1 MPLKQLTAVALA
13 ASVMAIPAETVK
25 ADEFVG
31 GLVGGLI
38 GGAVGAGIVNHQN
51 NQRQRTT
58 TTRTRTVYVNP
69 QASAQRAE
77 NRQVQTSLNYFGFP
91 AGVADGALGPRSR
104 SAISAYQVYMGF
116 PATGRLNEYEKT
128 LLLGAYSRAV
138 AGGSDVASAIAKSPD
153 GVRAVLKLQRDGTV
167 TPTRT
172 AGYAGLPL
180 EVSQAVDEVANSSDP
195 TAEQLLQRSGFI
207 QLAELNGDG
216 STDYIIDTG
225 LAGSSFWCNA
235 TACKTMVFASTPN
248 GYRRNDLLVHSPTA
262 ASFDC
267 IGGSCQVKSQSQ
279 TQLASTQPSQGS
291 VPTFQTQPKP
301 ATTTAGLP
309 VFNTAPKQKS
319 LASFCSKVNLLTSSN
334 GGFTTVSTMSDP
346 SFTLSEQFCLARTY
360 AMASGEELMSTVQGA
375 TPQQIEAQCD
385 QFGGLL
391 TAQIASLGGKPAA
404 AVLNDVN
411 GVILN
416 SGMSADQL
424 RTTSQ
429 ICMASGYKTDNM
441 QTALAGALL
450 LTALGDRPVAELVGH
465 HLQGGFGAAES
476 DDLAINWYETAL
488 GALDSGSAPVFA
500 PDQVDRIDVLR
511 QATLKLSGADTAT
524 TVPTSAQSGKK
535 LPVFSLGD

>member
-1 MPLKQLTAVALA
+1 MPLKQLTAALLA
-13 ASVMAIPAETVK
+13 ASVMAIPAETAK

-51 NQRQRTT
+51 NQRQRATT

-69 QASAQRAE
+69 QYSAQRAE

-104 SAISAYQVYMGF
+104 TAISGYQAYMGY
-116 PATGRLNEYEKT
+116 PATGRLNEYEKS

-138 AGGSDVASAIAKSPD
+138 AGGADVASAIAKSPD

-167 TPTRT
+167 TPTAT
-172 AGYAGLPL
+172 AGYAGLPP

-195 TAEQLLQRSGFI
+195 SAEQLLQRSGFI

-235 TACKTMVFASTPN
+235 NACKTMVFASTPN
-248 GYRRNDLLVHSPTA
+248 GYRRNDLLIQSPTP
-262 ASFDC
+262 ASFSC
-267 IGGSCQVKSQSQ
+267 VGGTCQVAAQPQ
-279 TQLASTQPSQGS
+279 TQLASAGNTATQPT
-291 VPTFQTQPKP
+291 VPTFQTQQPQA
-301 ATTTAGLP
+301 ATLP
-309 VFNTAPKQKS
+309 VFNTQPKQKS

-346 SFTLSEQFCLARTY
+346 NFTLSEQFCLARTY
-360 AMASGEELMSTVQGA
+360 ALASGEELMSTVQGA
-375 TPQQIEAQCD
+375 TPQQIAAQCD
-385 QFGGLL
+385 QFGEMM
-391 TAQIASLGGKPAA
+391 TAQIASLGGKPATG
-404 AVLNDVN
+404 VLSDVN
-411 GVILN
+411 GVILS

-429 ICMASGYKTDNM
+429 ICMASGYKSDNM

-465 HLQGGFGAAES
+465 HLQGGFGTAKS
-476 DDLAINWYETAL
+476 DDMAINWYETAL
-488 GALDSGSAPVFA
+488 GALDSGSSPVFA
-500 PDQVDRIDVLR
+500 PDQSDRVDVLR
-511 QATLKLSGADTAT
+511 QATLKLSGA
-524 TVPTSAQSGKK
+524 
-535 LPVFSLGD
+535 

>member
-1 MPLKQLTAVALA
+1 MPLKQLTAVMLA
-13 ASVMAIPAETVK
+13 ASVMAVPAQTVK

-91 AGVADGALGPRSR
+91 AGVADGVLGSRSR
-104 SAISAYQVYMGF
+104 SAISGYQVYMGF
-116 PATGRLNEYEKT
+116 PATGRLNEYEKS
-128 LLLGAYSRAV
+128 LLLGAYGRSV
-138 AGGSDVASAIAKSPD
+138 AGGADVASIIAKSPD
-153 GVRAVLKLQRDGTV
+153 GVRGVLKAQRDGTV

-195 TAEQLLQRSGFI
+195 SAEQLLQRSGFI

-235 TACKTMVFASTPN
+235 NACKTMVFASTPN
-248 GYRRNDLLVHSPTA
+248 GYRRNDLLMHSPTA

-267 IGGSCQVKSQSQ
+267 VGGTCQVKSQPQ
-279 TQLASTQPSQGS
+279 TQLASTQPVQNT
-291 VPTFQTQPKP
+291 VPTFQTQEPE
-301 ATTTAGLP
+301 TTTAGLP
-309 VFNTAPKQKS
+309 VFNTQPKQKS

-360 AMASGEELMSTVQGA
+360 ALASGEELMATVQGA

-385 QFGGLL
+385 SFGGLL
-391 TAQIASLGGKPAA
+391 TAQIASLGSKPAD
-404 AVLNDVN
+404 AVINDVN
-411 GVILN
+411 GVVLS
-416 SGMSADQL
+416 SGMTADQL

-441 QTALAGALL
+441 QTALAGAML

-465 HLQGGFGAAES
+465 HLQGGFGTVES
-476 DDLAINWYETAL
+476 DDMAINWYQTAL

-500 PDQVDRIDVLR
+500 PDQADRINVLR
-511 QATLKLSGADTAT
+511 QATLKLSGADTAA
-524 TVPTSAQSGKK
+524 TVPTSATSGK

>member
-1 MPLKQLTAVALA
+1 MPLKKLTAVVLA
-13 ASVMAIPAETVK
+13 ASVATIPVETAK

-38 GGAVGAGIVNHQN
+38 GGAVGAGIVTHN
-51 NQRQRTT
+51 NQKR
-58 TTRTRTVYVNP
+58 TRTRTVYVNP
-69 QASAQRAE
+69 QSSVYRAD

-91 AGVADGALGPRSR
+91 AGVADGVLGSRSR
-104 SAISAYQVYMGF
+104 AAISSYQVYMGF
-116 PATGRLNEYEKT
+116 PATGRLNEYEKN
-128 LLLGAYSRAV
+128 LLLGAYGRAV
-138 AGGSDVASAIAKSPD
+138 VGGQDVASIIAKSPD
-153 GVRAVLKLQRDGTV
+153 GVRGVLKAQRDGTV
-167 TPTRT
+167 SATRAT
-172 AGYAGLPL
+172 AYAGLPL

-195 TAEQLLQRSGFI
+195 SAEQLLQRSGFI

-235 TACKTMVFASTPN
+235 DACKTMVFASTPN

-262 ASFDC
+262 ASFVC
-267 IGGSCQVKSQSQ
+267 TGGTCQVSSQPQ
-279 TQLASTQPSQGS
+279 TQLASTQPVQNTQPLQNT
-291 VPTFQTQPKP
+291 VPQFQTQQQD
-301 ATTTAGLP
+301 TTTASLP

-319 LASFCSKVNLLTSSN
+319 LASFCSKVNLLTNSN
-334 GGFTTVSTMSDP
+334 GGFTTVATMSDP
-346 SFTLSEQFCLARTY
+346 SFTLSEQFCVARTY
-360 AMASGEELMSTVQGA
+360 SIASGEELIATVQGA

-391 TAQIASLGGKPAA
+391 TSQIASLGSKPADG
-404 AVLNDVN
+404 VLNDVN
-411 GVILN
+411 AVVLG
-416 SGMSADQL
+416 SGMTPDQL

-465 HLQGGFGAAES
+465 HLQGGFGAVEN
-476 DDLAINWYETAL
+476 DDLAINWYQTAI

-500 PDQVDRIDVLR
+500 PDQVDRIDILR
-511 QATLKLSGADTAT
+511 QATLKLSGADTAS
-524 TVPTSAQSGKK
+524 TVPTSATTGK
-535 LPVFSLGD
+535 LPVFSLGE

>member
-1 MPLKQLTAVALA
+1 MPLKKLTAVVLA
-13 ASVMAIPAETVK
+13 ASVIAIPAETVK

-38 GGAVGAGIVNHQN
+38 GGAVGAGIVNHN
-51 NQRQRTT
+51 NQKRQQ
-58 TTRTRTVYVNP
+58 TRTRTVYVNP
-69 QASAQRAE
+69 QSSALRSE

-91 AGVADGALGPRSR
+91 AGVADGVLGSRSR
-104 SAISAYQVYMGF
+104 AAISSYQVYMGF
-116 PATGRLNEYEKT
+116 PATGRLNQYERNI
-128 LLLGAYSRAV
+128 LLGAYGRAV
-138 AGGSDVASAIAKSPD
+138 AGGQDVASIIAKSPD
-153 GVRAVLKLQRDGTV
+153 GVRGVLKAQRDGTV

-195 TAEQLLQRSGFI
+195 SAEQLLQRSGFI

-225 LAGSSFWCNA
+225 LAGSSFWCSA
-235 TACKTMVFASTPN
+235 TACKTMVFASTPD
-248 GYRRNDLLVHSPTA
+248 GYRRNDLLVHSPTP
-262 ASFDC
+262 ASFEC
-267 IGGSCQVKSQSQ
+267 VGGNCQLKSQPQ
-279 TQLASTQPSQGS
+279 TQLASTQPSQNP
-291 VPTFQTQPKP
+291 VPQFQTQEPE
-301 ATTTAGLP
+301 TTTAALP

-319 LASFCSKVNLLTSSN
+319 LASFCSKVNLLTNSN
-334 GGFTTVSTMSDP
+334 GGFTTVATMSDP
-346 SFTLSEQFCLARTY
+346 SFTLSEQFCVARTY
-360 AMASGEELMSTVQGA
+360 SIASGEELMATVQGA

-391 TAQIASLGGKPAA
+391 TSQIAALGSKPADG
-404 AVLNDVN
+404 VLKDVQS
-411 GVILN
+411 VILG
-416 SGMSADQL
+416 SGMTPDQL

-465 HLQGGFGAAES
+465 HVQGGFGAAES
-476 DDLAINWYETAL
+476 DDLAINWYQTAL

-500 PDQVDRIDVLR
+500 PDQADRTEILR
-511 QATLKLSGADTAT
+511 QATLKLSGEDTAST
-524 TVPTSAQSGKK
+524 IPTSASTGK
-535 LPVFSLGD
+535 LPVFSLSE

>member
-1 MPLKQLTAVALA
+1 MAL
-13 ASVMAIPAETVK
+13 PAETVK

-116 PATGRLNEYEKT
+116 PGTGRLNEYEKS

-138 AGGSDVASAIAKSPD
+138 AGGADIASAIAQSPD

-172 AGYAGLPL
+172 TGYAGLPL
-180 EVSQAVDEVANSSDP
+180 VVSQAVDEVANSSDP

-235 TACKTMVFASTPN
+235 TACKTMVFASTPS
-248 GYRRNDLLVHSPTA
+248 GYQRNDLLMHSPTA
-262 ASFDC
+262 ASFNC
-267 IGGSCQVKSQSQ
+267 IGGSCQVKAQPQ
-279 TQLASTQPSQGS
+279 TQLASTQTAPST
-291 VPTFQTQPKP
+291 VPTFQTQEP

-319 LASFCSKVNLLTSSN
+319 LASFCSKVNLLTNSN

-360 AMASGEELMSTVQGA
+360 AMAEGEQLMSTVQGA

-391 TAQIASLGGKPAA
+391 TAQIASLGSKPAA

-450 LTALGDRPVAELVGH
+450 LTALGERPVAELVGH

-488 GALDSGSAPVFA
+488 GALDNGSAPVFA
-500 PDQVDRIDVLR
+500 PNQLDRIDVLR
-511 QATLKLSGADTAT
+511 QATLKLSGADTASS
-524 TVPTSAQSGKK
+524 VPTSATSGK

>member
-1 MPLKQLTAVALA
+1 MRLKQLTAVMLA
-13 ASVMAIPAETVK
+13 ASVMAIPAQTVE

-69 QASAQRAE
+69 QASAQRSE

-104 SAISAYQVYMGF
+104 SAISGYQAYMGY

-138 AGGSDVASAIAKSPD
+138 AGGADVASAIAKSPD

-195 TAEQLLQRSGFI
+195 SAEQLLQRSGFI
-207 QLAELNGDG
+207 QLADLNGDG
-216 STDYIIDTG
+216 STDYILDTG

-235 TACKTMVFASTPN
+235 NACKTMVFASTPN
-248 GYRRNDLLVHSPTA
+248 GYRRNDLLMQAPTPN
-262 ASFDC
+262 SFDC
-267 IGGSCQVKSQSQ
+267 VGGTCQVSAQPQ
-279 TQLASTQPSQGS
+279 PQLASNALQPS
-291 VPTFQTQPKP
+291 VPTFQTQQPE
-301 ATTTAGLP
+301 TTTATLP
-309 VFNTAPKQKS
+309 IFNTQPKQKS

-346 SFTLSEQFCLARTY
+346 DFTLSEQFCLARTY
-360 AMASGEELMSTVQGA
+360 ALASGEELMATVQGA

-385 QFGGLL
+385 QFGNLL
-391 TAQIASLGGKPAA
+391 TAQIASLGNNPATG
-404 AVLNDVN
+404 VLNDVN

-416 SGMSADQL
+416 SGMSAEQL

-465 HLQGGFGAAES
+465 HLQGGFGAAQS
-476 DDLAINWYETAL
+476 DDMAINWYETAL

-500 PDQVDRIDVLR
+500 PDQSDRIDVLR
-511 QATLKLSGADTAT
+511 EAMLKLSGADTTA
-524 TVPTSAQSGKK
+524 TVPTSATEGK

>member
-1 MPLKQLTAVALA
+1 MPLKQFTAALLA
-13 ASVMAIPAETVK
+13 ASVMAIPAETAK

-69 QASAQRAE
+69 QYSAQRAE

-104 SAISAYQVYMGF
+104 SAISGYQAYMGF

-138 AGGSDVASAIAKSPD
+138 AGGADIASAIAKSPD

-167 TPTRT
+167 TPTRS
-172 AGYAGLPL
+172 AGYAGLPP

-195 TAEQLLQRSGFI
+195 SAEQLLQRSGFI

-235 TACKTMVFASTPN
+235 SACKTMVFASTPN
-248 GYRRNDLLVHSPTA
+248 GYRRNDLLIQSPTPT
-262 ASFDC
+262 SFSC
-267 IGGSCQVKSQSQ
+267 VGGTCQVKSESE
-279 TQLASTQPSQGS
+279 TQLASAGNTATQPS
-291 VPTFQTQPKP
+291 VPTFQTAQPEP
-301 ATTTAGLP
+301 STLP

-346 SFTLSEQFCLARTY
+346 NFTLSEQFCLARTY
-360 AMASGEELMSTVQGA
+360 ALASGEELMSTVQGA
-375 TPQQIEAQCD
+375 TPQQIAAQCD
-385 QFGGLL
+385 QFGSMM
-391 TAQIASLGGKPAA
+391 TAQIASLGSKNAA
-404 AVLNDVN
+404 AVLGDVN

-429 ICMASGYKTDNM
+429 ICMASGYKSDNM

-465 HLQGGFGAAES
+465 HLQGGFGTVAN
-476 DDLAINWYETAL
+476 DDMAINWYETAL
-488 GALDSGSAPVFA
+488 GALDGGSAPVFA
-500 PDQVDRIDVLR
+500 PDQTDRIEVLR
-511 QATLKLSGADTAT
+511 QATLKLAGVETDTA
-524 TVPTSAQSGKK
+524 VPTSATAGK